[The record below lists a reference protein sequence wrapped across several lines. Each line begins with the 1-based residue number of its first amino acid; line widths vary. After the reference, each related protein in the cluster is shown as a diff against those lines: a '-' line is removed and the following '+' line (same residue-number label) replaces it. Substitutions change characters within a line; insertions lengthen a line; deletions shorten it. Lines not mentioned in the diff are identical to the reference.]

1 MAKLNK
7 KVDFSL
13 TGDFSLIEAS
23 LEFNKIKD
31 SEKEFKEVK
40 DILEKESDLVDVLTD
55 SNIIAGEKEALIN
68 NIFKGRVSDEML
80 DLLNKIFLRYTQIV
94 SVTAITALPMEKE
107 AQERLKATLSSR
119 LNKDI
124 VLTNEVDKKIIGG
137 ILLKVGDRIMDAT
150 ILSELKTIRSNLR
163 EASI

>member
-7 KVDFSL
+7 KVGFSL

-23 LEFNKIKD
+23 LELNKIKD
-31 SEKEFKEVK
+31 SERELKEVK
-40 DILEKESDLVDVLTD
+40 EILEKESDLVEVLTD
-55 SNIIAGEKEALIN
+55 SNIKSDEKEALIN
-68 NIFKGRVSDEML
+68 NIFKGRVSQEML
-80 DLLNKIFLRYTQIV
+80 DLLKKIFLRYSQIIA
-94 SVTAITALPMEKE
+94 VTAITALPMEKE
-107 AQERLKATLSSR
+107 AQERLKATLSTR

>member
-7 KVDFSL
+7 KVGFSL

-23 LEFNKIKD
+23 LELNKIKD
-31 SEKEFKEVK
+31 SKRELKEVK
-40 DILEKESDLVDVLTD
+40 EILEKESDLVEVLTD
-55 SNIIAGEKEALIN
+55 SNIKSDEKEALIN
-68 NIFKGRVSDEML
+68 NIFKGRVSQEML
-80 DLLNKIFLRYTQIV
+80 DLLKKIFLRYSQIIA
-94 SVTAITALPMEKE
+94 VTAITALPMEKE
-107 AQERLKATLSSR
+107 AQERLKATLSTR

>member
-1 MAKLNK
+1 
-7 KVDFSL
+7 
-13 TGDFSLIEAS
+13 
-23 LEFNKIKD
+23 
-31 SEKEFKEVK
+31 
-40 DILEKESDLVDVLTD
+40 
-55 SNIIAGEKEALIN
+55 
-68 NIFKGRVSDEML
+68 ML